1 MCIPL
6 ALVSTHST
14 SLHWLVVK
22 VMPVEPD
29 PLSRTKPLSDPVRVI
44 TILMA
49 TSAIVLV
56 VVSVAVLMPT
66 LGVLG
71 ALNTL
76 SLGLVLMSLAVL
88 LGLPPKPNAIY
99 LRAFRTD
106 RSTAK
111 LRAKLAA
118 VLGPGFRLS
127 GIRPPQKKTST
138 FTRFLMPG
146 LIALRYAGSR
156 FMELEAGDDWMA
168 RLWKTYQ
175 TSRVVFIDVRDV
187 TVRVHREIQ
196 MTLETMGTERSIF
209 VVSAARPDDEWRKSI
224 ATIAG
229 PEEDPACFNL
239 LHADEERIRS
249 GQLAAEL
256 TALLKTLPPGAPEPT
271 DRGKEFVLQQVSAEE
286 LKEGR
291 RLPVMTV
298 VSAVAAIALSTGLG
312 LLPREI
318 QAVVLVPLSL
328 VGLGVII
335 GAILRSASRIGSLS
349 RSGHGAAAGKASLLL
364 AVALLLLLGG
374 FGLVAAAAIPALL
387 NSRQKAD
394 EAAAVASLRAI
405 VLAEAMYQS
414 TYPAEGYACRLSQLG
429 GNPQAGPATAQSAQ
443 LIDNLLASGQ
453 RFGYTFTIS
462 HCTPVAQKGDQ
473 TGAGYQVTAV
483 PGNAQQ
489 GHPRGF
495 CTDETDIMLAD
506 PNGGTNCTEPVQ

>member
-1 MCIPL
+1 M
-6 ALVSTHST
+6 STHST

>member
-1 MCIPL
+1 
-6 ALVSTHST
+6 VSTHST

>member
-1 MCIPL
+1 M
-6 ALVSTHST
+6 
-14 SLHWLVVK
+14 
-22 VMPVEPD
+22 MPVEPD

-44 TILMA
+44 TILMV
-49 TSAIVLV
+49 TSAIVLL
-56 VVSVAVLMPT
+56 VVSVVVLMPT

-71 ALNTL
+71 ALHTL
-76 SLGLVLMSLAVL
+76 SLALVLMSLAIL

-106 RSTAK
+106 RSTAE

-118 VLGPGFRLS
+118 ILGPGFRLS

-175 TSRVVFIDVRDV
+175 NCRVVFIDVRDV
-187 TVRVHREIQ
+187 TVHVHREIQ

-209 VVSAARPDDEWRKSI
+209 VVSAARPDDEWRQLI

-229 PEEDPACFNL
+229 PEKDPARFNL
-239 LHADEERIRS
+239 LHADVECIRS
-249 GQLAAEL
+249 GQLATEL
-256 TALLKTLPPGAPEPT
+256 TAILKTLPPGVPEPT
-271 DRGKEFVLQQVSAEE
+271 GRGKQFVLQQVSSEQ

-298 VSAVAAIALSTGLG
+298 VSAVAAIAVSTGLG
-312 LLPREI
+312 LLPSGI

-335 GAILRSASRIGSLS
+335 GAILRAASRIGSLS
-349 RSGHGAAAGKASLLL
+349 RSGHRAAAGKASLLL
-364 AVALLLLLGG
+364 AAALLLLLGS
-374 FGLVAAAAIPALL
+374 FGLIAAAAIPALL
-387 NSRQKAD
+387 NSRQQAD
-394 EAAAVASLRAI
+394 EASAISALRTI
-405 VLAEAMYQS
+405 VLAESMYQS

-443 LIDNLLASGQ
+443 LIDNHLASGQ
-453 RFGYTFTIS
+453 WYGYTFTIS
-462 HCTPVAQKGDQ
+462 HCTPLAPQGDQ
-473 TGAGYQVTAV
+473 TGVGYQVTAI
-483 PGNAQQ
+483 PDNPQR

-495 CTDETDIMLAD
+495 CIDQTDMILAD
-506 PNGGTNCTEPVQ
+506 PNGGANCTDGLQ